1 MKTVSLKFAGCAAL
15 LALGLNAGAGVA
27 KIGDQEYDTL
37 AEAVAAADSGNLIQ
51 IVVAGTYTMP
61 NLPKNV
67 CISGAVEGV
76 VLNCSAAGNISSI
89 PYGATLKNMTMN
101 FGTGKSYNGFQ
112 HAGPINIDRCTLN
125 GQFFSYAEMNFTYC
139 TFNAPGT
146 TAGGG
151 SVEYSMWTYAGNV
164 TYDHCTFNSVGKAIL
179 CYNEQNNP
187 QEYGPGPWVITVKN
201 CDFHNPSGNM
211 KKAAVFVKTEVPDGS
226 GAFKREPPKP
236 LYFDI
241 RISSCT
247 IDGTWPKTMSD
258 RPADEQVEGYAIGG
272 DGLWATEG
280 RVFEDNT
287 KITFNGLEVYPH
299 EEKPE
304 IKIEPV
310 VADDKVGITQ
320 DIADEI
326 NNNTEVKEIVKSG
339 VNDALANIDPE
350 GEAVVKV
357 NLEKVEKATDE
368 AQTPTLTFEVAPY
381 VGDTKVENVNEKL
394 NGKKVT
400 VVLPLTK
407 DFTISAIVTHEGDPD
422 RLLPVLGLPNSPY
435 VRLETTHF
443 SEFIATPNSQKV
455 SSTEVDAKT
464 VLGIKRVKEMPKSV
478 DTAAAVPWLGAAGG
492 DCKVSDLITTGLAMG
507 DTIKVYDLATKGY
520 FTWVVDKDG
529 KTWVKVSGA
538 PASQP
543 EADQYTLAR
552 GRAFWYMKDGGNES
566 VEYTQVGT
574 YSTDQI
580 QTATDKG
587 SSFAAPVHNLL
598 INPMWTAFSIQEK
611 LTVAAGC
618 LVDDVVVIVAT
629 GARYRFNG
637 SVWGQDVDTQVKIG
651 RVTVTQKVFKAI
663 GEEGVGG
670 GIVPAGTAFW
680 YLSAG
685 GQPTI
690 KW

>member
-1 MKTVSLKFAGCAAL
+1 MKTISLKFAGCAAL

-37 AEAVAAADSGNLIQ
+37 GDAVTAADSGNLIQ

-61 NLPKNV
+61 DLPKNI
-67 CISGAVEGV
+67 CISGAVDGV
-76 VLNCSAAGNISSI
+76 VLNCTKGDSISSI

-146 TAGGG
+146 TAAGG

-187 QEYGPGPWVITVKN
+187 KDYGPGPWVITVKN

-236 LYFDI
+236 LNFDI

-304 IKIEPV
+304 IKIEEV
-310 VADDKVGITQ
+310 TENESKGITQ
-320 DIADEI
+320 DVADQI
-326 NNNTEVKEIVKSG
+326 NNNTAAKEIVKSG

-357 NLEKVEKATDE
+357 ELKKVEKAAE
-368 AQTPTLTFEVAPY
+368 TPTLTFEVAPY
-381 VGDTKVENVNEKL
+381 VGNTMVEDVNQKL

-407 DFTISAIVTHEGDPD
+407 DFTISAIVTHAGDPD

-464 VLGIKRVKEMPKSV
+464 VLGIKRVKEMAKSV
-478 DTAAAVPWLGAAGG
+478 DTAAAVPWLGAAGAN
-492 DCKVSDLITTGLAMG
+492 CKVSELITTGLAAG

-520 FTWVVDKDG
+520 FVWVVDKDG

-543 EADQYTLAR
+543 EAHEYTLAR
-552 GRAFWYMKDGGNES
+552 GRAFWYMKDGENES
-566 VEYTQVGT
+566 AEYTQVGT

-580 QTATDKG
+580 LTATDKG
-587 SSFAAPVHNLL
+587 GAAAPVHNLL
-598 INPMWTAFSIQEK
+598 INPKWAAFNVSQS
-611 LTVAAGC
+611 
-618 LVDDVVVIVAT
+618 LVDGATDGDQIVIVDT
-629 GARYRFNG
+629 KARYE
-637 SVWGQDVDTQVKIG
+637 
-651 RVTVTQKVFKAI
+651 FKLV
-663 GEEGVGG
+663 EGVGKWGTIQPTETKIVIG
-670 GIVPAGTAFW
+670 GVERTVRGPDQFVPVTEDLVIPQGKAFW
-680 YLSAG
+680 YISKG
-685 GQPTI
+685 GEPTV

>member
-15 LALGLNAGAGVA
+15 LALGLNAGAA
-27 KIGDQEYDTL
+27 ISTQEGFN
-37 AEAVAAADSGNLIQ
+37 AAVAAAKAGDVIELESNGGSYKIPGIPANITIQ
-51 IVVAGTYTMP
+51 
-61 NLPKNV
+61 
-67 CISGAVEGV
+67 
-76 VLNCSAAGNISSI
+76 SAAGVKFDCTGSGSIASI
-89 PYGATLKNMTMN
+89 PNGATFKGGEFS
-101 FGTGKSYNGFQ
+101 FGNVNYHGFQ
-112 HAGPINIDRCTLN
+112 HAGTIVCEGCTLN
-125 GQFFSYAEMNFTYC
+125 GRLSSYGDMIFNSC
-139 TFNAPGT
+139 TFNAPGSSES
-146 TAGGG
+146 GI
-151 SVEYSMWTYAGNV
+151 SSIDYSMWTYAHAV
-164 TYDHCTFNSVGKAIL
+164 TYNNCVFNGKGK
-179 CYNEQNNP
+179 YVNVYSEKRS
-187 QEYGPGPWVITVKN
+187 EGDGPYVITVNGCTFKN
-201 CDFHNPSGNM
+201 CGDA
-211 KKAAVFVKTEVPDGS
+211 KKAPILVKEWVDGNNMHFFKVILQGENKLEGNFHEGCYEDEVKF
-226 GAFKREPPKP
+226 A
-236 LYFDI
+236 Y
-241 RISSCT
+241 
-247 IDGTWPKTMSD
+247 
-258 RPADEQVEGYAIGG
+258 G
-272 DGLWATEG
+272 DGLVAVEAEETPSGHVTVWDGT
-280 RVFEDNT
+280 T
-287 KITFNGLEVYPH
+287 QVYP
-299 EEKPE
+299 EPE
-304 IKIEPV
+304 AKEIEIEPV
-310 VADDKVGITQ
+310 TKDESKGITQ
-320 DIADEI
+320 DVADQI
-326 NNNTEVKEIVKSG
+326 NNNTEVKKIVQSG

-357 NLEKVEKATDE
+357 NLEKVEKAEDE
-368 AQTPTLTFEVAPY
+368 AKTPTLTFKVAPY
-381 VGDTKVENVNEKL
+381 VGDTEVANVNEKL